1 MISQELTRAKLALY
15 SELLKVVKAPHNRDC
30 DLELGYLLS
39 KDPDVQE
46 HLNDCFKAQN
56 RRES

>member
-15 SELLKVVKAPHNRDC
+15 SELLKVIKPDSKRDC
-30 DLELGYLLS
+30 DIELGYQLS

-46 HLNDCFKAQN
+46 HLTACFEAEK
-56 RRES
+56 RRKL